1 MADANTASSTLA
13 TAATK
18 PVSSF
23 LDEWQRQQVQKA
35 AAKDTSVYGQYTA
48 SAAQSLAD
56 AAAGKPSTA
65 LQAATQASREA
76 LARQAGNQRMATA
89 TAVSKTGQIGQGNAF
104 GATQATENKIASD
117 LANSRLAETQ
127 ALASEQSSARNTLL
141 ANAQQESQQNKSSE
155 MQALTQLLA
164 NGTAAQKL
172 QAQAGIQA
180 LSGTAPGAN
189 TDEINEAAYQ
199 EAINDPTYQ
208 AQQNAAKLANL
219 TSTNQLAA
227 AEMAQQT
234 EGRKLIAESNN
245 KRSVNYAQAQS
256 YVPGQAVEV
265 DGKAVKYLGKE
276 EIDHKSNILGTTYRI
291 YRFKFQDPATGQ
303 IITKDE
309 AWGDAFRNR

>member
-1 MADANTASSTLA
+1 MAETTASSTLA
-13 TAATK
+13 AAATK
-18 PVSSF
+18 PVTSY
-23 LDEWQRQQVQKA
+23 LDEWQRQQAAKA
-35 AAKDTSVYGQYTA
+35 AKPDSSIYGQFTA
-48 SAAQSLAD
+48 TAAQSLAD
-56 AAAGKPSTA
+56 AASGKTSPA

-76 LARQAGNQRMATA
+76 LSRQSNNQRMATA
-89 TAVSKTGQIGQGNAF
+89 TAVSKAGQIGQGNAF

-117 LANSRLAETQ
+117 LASSRLAETQ
-127 ALASEQSSARNTLL
+127 ALASEQSTARNQLL
-141 ANAQQESQQNKSSE
+141 SAAQQESQQNKSSE

-227 AEMAQQT
+227 AELAQQT
-234 EGRKLIAESNN
+234 QGRKLIAQSNN
-245 KRSVNYAQAQS
+245 KRSTNYVEAQN

-276 EIDHKSNILGTTYRI
+276 VIDQFSNILGSTYKI

-303 IITKDE
+303 IVTKDE
-309 AWGDAFRNR
+309 SWNKDFQRG

>member
-1 MADANTASSTLA
+1 MATTASSTLTA
-13 TAATK
+13 AATK
-18 PVSSF
+18 PVASA
-23 LDEWQRQQVQKA
+23 LDEWQRQQAAKA
-35 AAKDTSVYGQYTA
+35 AAPDTSTFGKYTA

-56 AAAGKPSTA
+56 AASGKTSTA
-65 LQAATQASREA
+65 LQAATQASRES

-89 TAVSKTGQIGQGNAF
+89 TAVSKAGQIGQGNAF
-104 GATQATENKIASD
+104 GATQATENKIAGD

-127 ALASEQSSARNTLL
+127 ALASEQSTARNQLL
-141 ANAQQESQQNKSSE
+141 SASQQESQQNTANQ

-180 LSGTAPGAN
+180 LSGTTPGAN
-189 TDEINEAAYQ
+189 TDEVNEAAYQ

-227 AEMAQQT
+227 AELAQQT
-234 EGRKLIAESNN
+234 EGRKLIAQSNN
-245 KRSVNYAQAQS
+245 KRSTNYVEAQG

-276 EIDHKSNILGTTYRI
+276 VIDQFSNILGSTYKL

-309 AWGDAFRNR
+309 SWNKDFQRG